1 MKVYDGEKEKAVREE
16 KMIGEKKSRGKETG
30 EKESRKKRAGEKES
44 EGKEIGQKETSQK
57 ETSQK
62 ETSQKETSQ
71 KETDRNMSLDE
82 TFAMLDEMLDELES
96 AEISLE
102 ESFRVY
108 KEGMGLLKKC
118 NDTIDGVEKKVLK
131 LNENGEL
138 EEL

>member
-1 MKVYDGEKEKAVREE
+1 MIIEVYDGEKEKAVREE

-44 EGKEIGQKETSQK
+44 EE
-57 ETSQK
+57 K